1 MKVTIALSTY
11 NVASYL
17 RESLNRMVG
26 QTLKDIEMLCID
38 DASTDG
44 TVAILREYA
53 MQDSRIRLIEKSKN
67 EGLAVSRN
75 TALKLAKGDYVCFVD
90 GDDLMDIDLMEKAYN
105 LAVKENA
112 DVVMWDYY
120 EFGEHLF
127 NFVSKD
133 TPSSLLDVSP
143 DDRHTL
149 IQRMAFTW
157 VRLFKT
163 RSIRDLGIH
172 FPEGRTKQDQPVH
185 WLTTAC
191 LNRIALLPQRKYAY
205 RISSTQTSSRKGRVM
220 LDMVYVPDYTE
231 NILRKY
237 SVFEE
242 YSTEFY
248 HMQLNM
254 WYGMYCGIQPR
265 YKVEALNEIRKRYN
279 VPHRKALVME
289 SRTIK
294 WFYKG
299 EVEGNILMKMG
310 CRCEDLLRTLYR
322 KIVSIQK

>member
-1 MKVTIALSTY
+1 M
-11 NVASYL
+11 
-17 RESLNRMVG
+17 
-26 QTLKDIEMLCID
+26 
-38 DASTDG
+38 
-44 TVAILREYA
+44 
-53 MQDSRIRLIEKSKN
+53 
-67 EGLAVSRN
+67 
-75 TALKLAKGDYVCFVD
+75 
-90 GDDLMDIDLMEKAYN
+90 
-105 LAVKENA
+105 
-112 DVVMWDYY
+112 
-120 EFGEHLF
+120 
-127 NFVSKD
+127 
-133 TPSSLLDVSP
+133 
-143 DDRHTL
+143 
-149 IQRMAFTW
+149 
-157 VRLFKT
+157 
-163 RSIRDLGIH
+163 
-172 FPEGRTKQDQPVH
+172 H